1 MDPFKNHSSTIL
13 GDFFWPEW
21 KIHSG
26 KPIANSKTQDE
37 GKDVIVKV
45 HQKSSCFFFAILHPG
60 LFVLVIINL
69 YNYPSWPETLSK
81 FPTDKKNNSWSFHA
95 RDFLEEAMRDNM
107 EIDHGEGSS
116 GFSSRIIAQLF
127 DGNIFKIFDY
137 QQVHKDVPTPHHL
150 RVKVFHSR
158 LWGRRKVAQ
167 KIPISSPGVINQ
179 FHQNESGPGLISSL
193 VRYHKYD
200 LMGM

>member
-1 MDPFKNHSSTIL
+1 MDPFKNHSSTIS

-95 RDFLEEAMRDNM
+95 RDFLKEAMRDN
-107 EIDHGEGSS
+107 
-116 GFSSRIIAQLF
+116 
-127 DGNIFKIFDY
+127 
-137 QQVHKDVPTPHHL
+137 
-150 RVKVFHSR
+150 
-158 LWGRRKVAQ
+158 
-167 KIPISSPGVINQ
+167 IS
-179 FHQNESGPGLISSL
+179 
-193 VRYHKYD
+193 
-200 LMGM
+200 